1 MSSISR
7 RIWVLAATLCLA
19 TALSSQ
25 SVVQAHEIG
34 TTRVSAVFHAGRSY
48 EIEIVTDAAA
58 LVEKLEASA
67 GRSSVADRRAAAL
80 ESLLSA
86 LEGRF
91 RERVRIA
98 FDDSEARPE
107 IAYLVAPGA
116 AAGSTA
122 LVTVRMSGPIP
133 PGARHF
139 TWTYG
144 WTFASYGLTVRN
156 AESKTPATEWL
167 EGGQSSQPFA
177 VGSPT
182 APLDRQAITWRYLT
196 LGFTHIVPTGLDH
209 VLFVLGIYLLSRRP
223 RAALGQVTAFTV
235 AHSITL
241 ALSMFGLVAVPSRIV
256 EPLIAVSIAYVAVEN
271 LFLSEL
277 KSWRI
282 ALVFAFGLLHGM
294 GFAGALHDLGL
305 PRSEFVTALV
315 SFNAGVELGQLAVI
329 ATAFLVVGYHCADRT
344 WYRAR
349 VVVPASA
356 MIACVAVYW
365 TVERLAF

>member
-1 MSSISR
+1 
-7 RIWVLAATLCLA
+7 
-19 TALSSQ
+19 
-25 SVVQAHEIG
+25 
-34 TTRVSAVFHAGRSY
+34 VSAVFHAGRSY

-98 FDDSEARPE
+98 FDGSEARPE

-122 LVTVRMSGPIP
+122 LVTVRMRGPIR

-182 APLDRQAITWRYLT
+182 APLDRQAIAWRYLT

-223 RAALGQVTAFTV
+223 RAVLGQVTAFTV